1 VASRILLISD
11 ASDDAV
17 ATALETPTHV
27 VTRVADPEAA
37 IAADGEH
44 EVVVIDLGGDYRDV
58 IETCRVIRD
67 AAPLANV
74 PILSLSR
81 GDDIDE
87 RIGLLEAGVDDV
99 MIRPFDPRELDARV
113 EALVL
118 RYQRSRGMG
127 DNSSGAPVITVR
139 DTNQQRLIVVFS
151 PKGGVGTTTIAVNLA
166 VALATRSPDRVAI
179 LDLDLQFGQV
189 STHLNIAPR
198 LTIADMARD
207 DVSLRDPGVFQ
218 TYLDRHS
225 SGLAVLSA
233 PPTPDGASLI
243 TESMVQRLLE
253 TAGRAFQSVVV
264 DAGSIVDTRSEAVL
278 AKATDIAIV
287 VSPEFPAL
295 KAVHAM
301 RELLDGSADPLA
313 ETSFILNQ
321 IFAREIL
328 RLRDIEEALGTKI
341 AMTIPH
347 DAFVFLKSVNE
358 GVPVVIGAPRSAA
371 AEQLNRLATRM
382 SGIDLPE
389 PAVAERRPK
398 GLGALF
404 GRG

>member
-1 VASRILLISD
+1 MPSRILLISD
-11 ASDDAV
+11 ATDDAV
-17 ATALETPTHV
+17 ATALETPNHS

-37 IAADGEH
+37 IGAEGEH
-44 EVVVIDLGGDYRDV
+44 EVVVVDLGGDYREV
-58 IETCRVIRD
+58 IAACRVIRD
-67 AAPLANV
+67 VPALANV

-139 DTNQQRLIVVFS
+139 DTNQQRLIAVFS

-166 VALATRSPDRVAI
+166 VALATRAPDRVAI
-179 LDLDLQFGQV
+179 IDLDLQFGQV
-189 STHLNIAPR
+189 STHLNIPPR

-218 TYLDRHS
+218 TYLDHHG

-233 PPTPDGASLI
+233 PPTPDDASAI
-243 TESMVQRLLE
+243 TDSMVQRLLE

-264 DAGSIVDTRSEAVL
+264 DAGSIVDPRSEAVL
-278 AKATDIAIV
+278 AKATDIIIV

-301 RELLDGSADPLA
+301 RELLDASADRLA

-371 AEQLNRLATRM
+371 AEQLNRLATRL
-382 SGIDLPE
+382 SGIEVPD
-389 PAVAERRPK
+389 ATVERRPK

>member
-1 VASRILLISD
+1 MASRILLISD
-11 ASDDAV
+11 AGDDAV

-27 VTRVADPEAA
+27 VTRVGDPETA

-44 EVVVIDLGGDYRDV
+44 EVVVVDLGGDYHDV

-67 AAPLANV
+67 APPLANV

-127 DNSSGAPVITVR
+127 DNSPGAPVITVR

-166 VALATRSPDRVAI
+166 VALATRAPDRVAI

-189 STHLNIAPR
+189 ATHLNIPPR

-264 DAGSIVDTRSEAVL
+264 DAGSIVDARSEAVL

-295 KAVHAM
+295 KSVHAM
-301 RELLDGSADPLA
+301 RELLDGSSDPLA

-347 DAFVFLKSVNE
+347 DAFVFLKGVNE

-382 SGIDLPE
+382 SGIDIPE
-389 PAVAERRPK
+389 AAAERRPK

>member
-1 VASRILLISD
+1 MASRILLISD

-37 IAADGEH
+37 IAAEGEH
-44 EVVVIDLGGDYRDV
+44 EVVVVDLGGDYHDV
-58 IETCRVIRD
+58 IEACRVLRD
-67 AAPLANV
+67 APPLANV

-139 DTNQQRLIVVFS
+139 DTNQQRLIAVFS

-166 VALATRSPDRVAI
+166 VALALRSPTRVVI
-179 LDLDLQFGQV
+179 IDLDLQFGQV
-189 STHLNIAPR
+189 STHLNLPPR
-198 LTIADMARD
+198 LSIADMARD
-207 DVSLRDPGVFQ
+207 DVALRDPGVFQ
-218 TYLDRHS
+218 TYLDHHG

-233 PPTPDGASLI
+233 PLTPESASVV
-243 TESMVQRLLE
+243 TASAVERLLE
-253 TAGRAFQSVVV
+253 TAGRAFQTVIV
-264 DAGSIVDTRSEAVL
+264 DAGSIVDSRSEAVL
-278 AKATDIAIV
+278 AKATDIVMV
-287 VSPEFPAL
+287 VTPEFPAL

-301 RELLDGSADPLA
+301 REVLDASSDQIA

-382 SGIDLPE
+382 SGIDVPE
-389 PAVAERRPK
+389 AVVERRPK